1 MARFLR
7 RKQVAQGPPGDGVWQ
22 VPERFNFT
30 RDVVETLAADPL
42 RPALTFVDQ
51 DGVIDRRTFSDVA
64 TDANRWAA
72 LLRRRG
78 LVAGERVVVAVDKT
92 PVWHGVLL
100 GALKA
105 GIVTVPCS
113 ESISAD
119 ELARRVAITNARLVV
134 ASSRIA
140 SALVSAGPPVDIV
153 VADEASDELRLIS
166 SVQATLDTLAS
177 DPAFILFSAGTT
189 GPAKGAALTHA
200 STWAARV
207 QAEHWLDARPGDLVW
222 CTGDAG
228 SALMIWNSLLGP
240 WSRGAEAVIHDGSF
254 DVEQRF
260 DLLRRL
266 GVTILCQS
274 VEESVALVEGATHA
288 HHDLGRVRHAVV
300 TGDALD
306 PELLVAFEERFGLA
320 LYEGY
325 GQTESSIIVS
335 NTRNAPVKPGSMGLP
350 MPGHQVVVLNIE
362 GDEQFEGVA
371 GEIALGGTP
380 PSLFTGYWGD
390 PDATDAVLRDG
401 WYRTGDRARRDADG
415 YLWFV
420 GRKEAVDIHDPI
432 GAEEPTVTTASPSV
446 DAAAAVADPI
456 FEEALRRKQE
466 RVAEREELA
475 AAEAGAR
482 TERRADLERRTAE
495 ALGAEEVRRAQA
507 QVEAEAGDQA
517 RREERER
524 TETAEAAR
532 IEAERVRAQEQRDAE
547 LERER
552 IEQEKAEQE
561 RAVQERRAREA
572 AAVAVVPPPVA
583 QEPAAA
589 PEPASSGRA
598 ARREAERRRKE
609 EERAQKE
616 AEKRRQEEAKAAAE
630 QRKREEAEE
639 QHAAAERGREAER
652 RRKEEDRIRRE
663 EEKAAAEQAKR
674 DAEERQRAARAAAE
688 VQRQEE
694 TRQRAAEEERKKQ
707 AEKERKAEE
716 KSQQEEE
723 RKRRPASP
731 RTTIPDPDDEHLAD
745 ERPNAELIARLRAY
759 GRREPEDTPP
769 PERDDTPR
777 PEQ

>member
-105 GIVTVPCS
+105 GIVAVPCS

-153 VADEASDELRLIS
+153 GADEASDELRLIS

-228 SALMIWNSLLGP
+228 SALMIWNTLLGP
-240 WSRGAEAVIHDGSF
+240 WSRGAEAVIHDGPF

-380 PSLFTGYWGD
+380 PSLFTGYWSD
-390 PDATDAVLRDG
+390 PDATDAALRDG

-420 GRKEAVDIHDPI
+420 GRKEAVDLHDPI
-432 GAEEPTVTTASPSV
+432 GAEEPAVTTASPSV
-446 DAAAAVADPI
+446 DAAAALADPI
-456 FEEALRRKQE
+456 LEEASRRKRE

-475 AAEAGAR
+475 ADEAAAR

-507 QVEAEAGDQA
+507 QVEAEAADQA

-524 TETAEAAR
+524 AAELERHEAEAAER
-532 IEAERVRAQEQRDAE
+532 RRLEAEANLRQQQEQAARLEAAEAAEAAQIEAERVR
-547 LERER
+547 
-552 IEQEKAEQE
+552 
-561 RAVQERRAREA
+561 
-572 AAVAVVPPPVA
+572 A

-616 AEKRRQEEAKAAAE
+616 AEKRRQEEEKAAAE

-674 DAEERQRAARAAAE
+674 DAEERQRAARADAE
-688 VQRQEE
+688 LQRQEE
-694 TRQRAAEEERKKQ
+694 NRQRAEEEERKKQ
-707 AEKERKAEE
+707 VEKERKAEE
-716 KSQQEEE
+716 KRQQEEE

-759 GRREPEDTPP
+759 GRREPEDTTTTTPP
-769 PERDDTPR
+769 PERDDTPP

>member
-51 DGVIDRRTFSDVA
+51 GGVIDRRTFSDVA

-78 LVAGERVVVAVDKT
+78 LVAGDRVVVAVDKT

-105 GIVTVPCS
+105 GIVAVPCS
-113 ESISAD
+113 GSISAD
-119 ELARRVAITNARLVV
+119 ELARRVEITEARLVV
-134 ASSRIA
+134 ASSEIA
-140 SALVSAGPPVDIV
+140 SALVRAGPPVDIV

-228 SALMIWNSLLGP
+228 SALMIWNTLLGP
-240 WSRGAEAVIHDGSF
+240 WSRGAEAVIHDGPF

-274 VEESVALVEGATHA
+274 AEESVALVEGATHA

-325 GQTESSIIVS
+325 GQTESSIIVA

-432 GAEEPTVTTASPSV
+432 GAEQPTVTTASPSV

-456 FEEALRRKQE
+456 LDEALRRKQE
-466 RVAEREELA
+466 RAAEREELA
-475 AAEAGAR
+475 AAEAAAR

-507 QVEAEAGDQA
+507 QVEAEAADQA

-524 TETAEAAR
+524 AAELERHEAEAAER
-532 IEAERVRAQEQRDAE
+532 RRLEAEANLRQQQEQAARLEAAEAAEAAQIEAERVR
-547 LERER
+547 
-552 IEQEKAEQE
+552 
-561 RAVQERRAREA
+561 
-572 AAVAVVPPPVA
+572 A

-616 AEKRRQEEAKAAAE
+616 AEKRRQEEEKAAAE

-674 DAEERQRAARAAAE
+674 DAEERQRAARADAE
-688 VQRQEE
+688 LQRQEE
-694 TRQRAAEEERKKQ
+694 NRQRAEEEERKKQ
-707 AEKERKAEE
+707 VEKERKAEE
-716 KSQQEEE
+716 KRQQEEE
-723 RKRRPASP
+723 RKRRSASP
-731 RTTIPDPDDEHLAD
+731 SATIPDPDDEHLAD

-769 PERDDTPR
+769 PERDDTPP